1 MSSLISQLEGQNLTK
16 KSVVFAKSSKYIF
29 NSFSERLSNILRVLP
44 RELYFRDYV
53 CRIFYVETDS
63 FYIYCFLMD
72 IQNSIIEL
80 TTKTSCLLIIL
91 ITYNYFLFF
100 NPKCVK
106 DLVKSVLKE
115 VFENFEYIE
124 FAYNLS
130 PEIFFDRL
138 ENLLFKDKSRR
149 DKLRTLIITYLL
161 YPLKVYYYITLIEYV
176 VSCFRDVIS
185 SSLIK
190 SKDLSLFLEKF
201 SDYTST
207 VLRMRVSKIIAIF
220 SAYVSFLVFFFR
232 ILLIWPNASKCLF
245 LCILLALFLLLILL

>member
-1 MSSLISQLEGQNLTK
+1 MSSLISQLENRDLTK
-16 KSVVFAKSSKYIF
+16 KSVVIARSSKYIF
-29 NSFSERLSNILRVLP
+29 NSFSERLSNVFRVLP

-63 FYIYCFLMD
+63 FSIYCFLVD
-72 IQNSIIEL
+72 IRNFIIEL
-80 TTKTSCLLIIL
+80 TTKIPCLLIIL
-91 ITYNYFLFF
+91 ITYNYLLFS
-100 NPKCVK
+100 NPKCIK
-106 DLVKSVLKE
+106 DLVKSILKD
-115 VFENFEYIE
+115 VFENFENVE

-138 ENLLFKDKSRR
+138 EKLLFSGKMIR
-149 DKLRTLIITYLL
+149 DKLRMNLITYLL

-201 SDYTST
+201 SDYAST
-207 VLRMRVSKIIAIF
+207 ILRMRVSKIIALF

-232 ILLIWPNASKCLF
+232 ILLVWLNVSKCLF
-245 LCILLALFLLLILL
+245 LCILLALFLLLVLL